1 MPLAEA
7 RALASNAHFAAH
19 EPRAD
24 QDALRTLAEWC
35 QLFSPEVALEEAD
48 QPESLFLDVT
58 GSGPLFGGEQAL
70 AKQVVDEFGRHDYQA
85 QAAIADTVGAAW
97 ALACYGNDLP
107 SEADGCH
114 DECDPGGMP
123 GALPGHVFRQDACP
137 PKAVGMPPGT
147 AFEPMIVPPGRQREV
162 LGPLPVEALRLSPA
176 VVQTLHRLDIR
187 RIEQLLALPRAA
199 LPSRFGKEVLY
210 RIDQSLGDVAELL
223 TPEPVPEPVEV
234 SWSFEPATDD
244 WQVIEAVCE
253 RLLERI
259 MEQLRPRCRGIRRLE
274 CSLRVTTGEV
284 PLTVGLLQPSA
295 SVPHLM
301 GLVRLHC
308 ERLQVGGEVSD
319 LVVRAVDVVPLEFA
333 QGQLFEDEAGEDRWR
348 FFPGLIERLSNRLGE
363 KAVLRPRL
371 LPDAQPEY
379 AYRFEPWLGQ
389 NASTRL
395 PKPASP
401 AEERLPRPP
410 WLKCQPMAVPVVSLV
425 PDGPPSQFVW
435 HEQCHVIARSWGPER
450 IETGWWRG
458 QDVRR
463 DYYLVEST
471 AGQRFWLFR
480 AVRDGDW
487 FLHGTFA

>member
-7 RALASNAHFAAH
+7 RALAAEAHFAAH

-24 QDALRTLAEWC
+24 REELRTLAEWC
-35 QLFSPEVALEEAD
+35 QLFSPEVALEEVD

-58 GSGPLFGGEQAL
+58 GTGSFFGGEQAL
-70 AKQVVDEFGRHDYQA
+70 AKQATDEFARHGYWA
-85 QAAIADTVGAAW
+85 KATIADTVGAAW
-97 ALACYGNDLP
+97 AMACYGSVPID
-107 SEADGCH
+107 SGTDAADDGT
-114 DECDPGGMP
+114 GGMP
-123 GALPGHVFRQDACP
+123 GALRGHVFGQD
-137 PKAVGMPPGT
+137 GT
-147 AFEPMIVPPGRQREV
+147 ASGPIVLPAGGQREA
-162 LGPLPVEALRLSPA
+162 LGPLPIEALRLSPA
-176 VVQTLHRLDIR
+176 VVQMLHRLDVR
-187 RIEQLLALPRAA
+187 RVEQLLALPRAA
-199 LPSRFGKEVLY
+199 LPSRFGKEVLH
-210 RIDQSLGDVAELL
+210 RIDQALGHVAELL
-223 TPEPVPEPVEV
+223 IPEPLPEPVEV
-234 SWSFEPATDD
+234 SWPFEPATDD

-274 CSLRVTTGEV
+274 CSLRVAAGKV

-319 LVVRAVDVVPLEFA
+319 LVVRAADVVPLEFA
-333 QGQLFEDEAGEDRWR
+333 QAQLFEDEAGEDRWR
-348 FFPGLIERLSNRLGE
+348 SFPGLIERLSNRLGE

-389 NASTRL
+389 NVSAR
-395 PKPASP
+395 PPNPDSP

-410 WLKCQPMAVPVVSLV
+410 WLKCQPVAVPVVSPV

-435 HEQCHVIARSWGPER
+435 QEQCHVIARSWGPER

-480 AVRDGDW
+480 TVRDGDW

>member
-7 RALASNAHFAAH
+7 RALAAEAHFATH

-24 QDALRTLAEWC
+24 REALRTLAEWC
-35 QLFSPEVALEEAD
+35 QLFSPEVALEEVD

-58 GSGPLFGGEQAL
+58 GTGPFFGGEQAL
-70 AKQVVDEFGRHDYQA
+70 AKQAVDEFARHGYWA
-85 QAAIADTVGAAW
+85 KAAIADTVGAAW
-97 ALACYGNDLP
+97 AMACYGNVLID
-107 SEADGCH
+107 SGIKAADDG
-114 DECDPGGMP
+114 PGGMP
-123 GALPGHVFRQDACP
+123 TALGGHVECPKTCP
-137 PKAVGMPPGT
+137 PKAVGMPPGG
-147 AFEPMIVPPGRQREV
+147 AFDPLIVPPGRQREA
-162 LGPLPVEALRLSPA
+162 LGPLPIEALRLSPA
-176 VVQTLHRLDIR
+176 VVQMLHRLDVR
-187 RIEQLLALPRAA
+187 RFEQLLALPREA
-199 LPSRFGKEVLY
+199 LPSRFGKEVLH
-210 RIDQSLGDVAELL
+210 RIDQALGDVAELL
-223 TPEPVPEPVEV
+223 MPEPVPEPVEV
-234 SWSFEPATDD
+234 SWLFEPATDD

-274 CSLRVTTGEV
+274 CLLRVAAGKV
-284 PLTVGLLQPSA
+284 PLAVGLLQPSA

-301 GLVRLHC
+301 SLVRLHC

-319 LVVRAVDVVPLEFA
+319 LVVRAADVVPLEFA
-333 QGQLFEDEAGEDRWR
+333 QGQFFEDEAGADRWR
-348 FFPGLIERLSNRLGE
+348 SFPGLIERLSNRLGE
-363 KAVLRPRL
+363 KSVLRPRL

-389 NASTRL
+389 NASARP
-395 PKPASP
+395 PKPDSSS
-401 AEERLPRPP
+401 EERLPRPP
-410 WLKCQPMAVPVVSLV
+410 WLKSRPEPVPVVSPV
-425 PDGPPSQFVW
+425 PDGPPSQFIW